1 MPKDA
6 AIGFESA
13 WRLNVVASN
22 QPPLLL
28 NEPSCPLV
36 HAGANF
42 SQVKAADL
50 LLGVTTQTV
59 IYVND
64 AIFYYGL
71 IFTC

>member
-1 MPKDA
+1 MPEDA

-13 WRLNVVASN
+13 WWLSVVTSN

-42 SQVKAADL
+42 SQVKATDL
-50 LLGVTTQTV
+50 LPGVTTQTM
-59 IYVND
+59 IYVTRCHL
-64 AIFYYGL
+64 YYGL